1 MISDEGSSPRVPSRL
16 FATELGAR
24 VISAL
29 VLGLAALLATY
40 EGGWPF
46 ALLWLAAGLAI
57 AAEWIGMTR
66 ARPHGPLRAIIAI
79 GLSVLV
85 ASFLL
90 SSPLWFGFLTA
101 VLTLIALA
109 AIAGGRRDRLW
120 AMAGFGYAGVI
131 AIVPPLVRDEPE
143 FGPVGL
149 LWMFAVVWT
158 TDVAAYFTGRA
169 LGGPKLWPALSP
181 KKTWSGFAGGLAAGT
196 CAGLLVIVIA
206 KSWGWPAPA
215 SLGLAAIV
223 SALASIVSQL
233 GDLGESALKRRFE
246 VKDSSRLI
254 PGHGGVM
261 DRLDGFWAVAVLA
274 GILLLLN
281 AF

>member
-1 MISDEGSSPRVPSRL
+1 MSGEGSSPHAPSRL

-24 VISAL
+24 IVSAL
-29 VLGLAALLATY
+29 VLGLATLLATY

-46 ALLWLAAGLAI
+46 ALLWLAASLAI
-57 AAEWIGMTR
+57 AAEWVGMTR
-66 ARPHGPLRAIIAI
+66 AAPRGPLRAIAGI
-79 GLSVLV
+79 GLAVLV

-90 SSPLWFGFLTA
+90 ASPLWLGLLSV

-109 AIAGGRRDRLW
+109 AIAAGQRDRLW
-120 AMAGFGYAGVI
+120 AVAGFGYAGVI

-149 LWMFAVVWT
+149 LWMFAVVWA

-181 KKTWSGFAGGLAAGT
+181 RKTWSGFAGGLAAGT
-196 CAGLLVIVIA
+196 VAGLLVIVIA

-215 SLGLAAIV
+215 PLGLVAIV
-223 SALASIVSQL
+223 SAVASIVSQL
-233 GDLGESALKRRFE
+233 GDLGESALKRRFD

-274 GILLLLN
+274 GILLALH